1 MSTRGIDINAGSGS
15 PMPSRRIADGRLAC
29 RLRVAHAV
37 SPDAPSGHP
46 ALRPFEVSLRLLKI
60 APGDFVEPL
69 DLIAR
74 LAALV
79 PRPRVNQTRYHGVL
93 APNHRWRAA
102 VTPAGRGRGKR
113 VAAQP
118 EKSTIERHVAMSW
131 AQRLKR
137 VFGIDVESCVRC
149 GKAVRVAAPAHP
161 CARGISASLHVIVC
175 IEEPVLIER
184 ILAHVRGK
192 AGSDTAARGPPSTGP
207 PVSA

>member
-1 MSTRGIDINAGSGS
+1 
-15 PMPSRRIADGRLAC
+15 MPGATLARPAVAEKRLT
-29 RLRVAHAV
+29 V
-37 SPDAPSGHP
+37 SAQGK
-46 ALRPFEVSLRLLKI
+46 VVYLLKT
-60 APGDFVEPL
+60 PYRDGTTHLVFEPL
-69 DLIAR
+69 DFIAR

-79 PRPRVNQTRYHGVL
+79 PRPRVNLTRYHGVL

-118 EKSTIERHVAMSW
+118 EKSAIERHVAMSW

-149 GKAVRVAAPAHP
+149 GKAVK
-161 CARGISASLHVIVC
+161 VIAC

-184 ILAHVRGK
+184 ILEHVRGK

-207 PVSA
+207 PLSA